1 MWNAAESAEI
11 YAPIAAYEG
20 AHRFD
25 PKLTWTAEE
34 EQALVKKLNWRIA
47 LPACIMFFALQLDRG
62 NITQA
67 LSDNMLPDLGL
78 TTNDYNNGMTIFYC
92 SFLFAELPSQLISK
106 KLGPDVW
113 IPIQMVS
120 WSLVAASQAALTGK
134 TSFYVTRSLLGLI
147 EGGFIPDTVLYLSY
161 FFKNNEL
168 PRRLSWFWTSYQ
180 STQVVG
186 AFLAF
191 GILHLRKLGGL
202 EGWRYL
208 FAIEGALTALI
219 GIWTWLY
226 LPASPTQTKR
236 GVWKGQLRPKDGF
249 FTEREEY
256 LLVTRIL
263 KDDPG
268 KSSMHNRQGLSWE
281 LFREAIKDYDLWP
294 IYILGLTWSI
304 PFSPPQAYITLTT
317 RALGFTTFETNLLT
331 IPAYTLFVV
340 QLLFWTWFS
349 DRVNQRLLIGVIQQV
364 WALPLLIAL
373 LVLPA
378 TFHNSNW
385 SRWLLSTLLVG
396 QPYVHAVIV
405 AMVSRNSA
413 TVRTRT
419 VASSLYNMSVQAS
432 SIFASQIYRA
442 DDKPLY
448 RRGNAV
454 LLAITVY
461 NLIAFLAAKLYYIR
475 KNAARDAR
483 WDRMTREQR
492 VEYLKTTTDK
502 GNRRLDF
509 RFAS

>member
-1 MWNAAESAEI
+1 
-11 YAPIAAYEG
+11 
-20 AHRFD
+20 
-25 PKLTWTAEE
+25 
-34 EQALVKKLNWRIA
+34 
-47 LPACIMFFALQLDRG
+47 MFFALQLDRG

-67 LSDNMLPDLGL
+67 LADNMLGDLGL

-113 IPIQMVS
+113 IPIQIVL
-120 WSLVAASQAALTGK
+120 WSLVAASQAALRGK
-134 TSFYVTRSLLGLI
+134 TSFYITRSLIGLI
-147 EGGFIPDTVLYLSY
+147 EGGFIADSILQLSY
-161 FFKNNEL
+161 FFKNSEL

-180 STQVVG
+180 STQVIG
-186 AFLAF
+186 AFLAV
-191 GILHLRKLGGL
+191 GILKLRNVGGL

-208 FAIEGALTALI
+208 FAIEGSITGLI
-219 GIWTWLY
+219 GIWAWMY

-236 GVWKGQLRPKDGF
+236 GKWKGQLRPKEGF
-249 FTEREEY
+249 FNEREEFI
-256 LLVTRIL
+256 LVTRIL

-268 KSSMHNRQGLSWE
+268 KSSMHNRQGLTLGQIWSS
-281 LFREAIKDYDLWP
+281 LGDYDLWP
-294 IYILGLTWSI
+294 IYILGLSWGI

-317 RALGFTTFETNLLT
+317 RSLGFTTFETNLLT
-331 IPAYTLFVV
+331 IPAYTLFVL

-349 DRVNQRLLIGVIQQV
+349 EKINQRLIIGVIQQI
-364 WALPLLIAL
+364 WALPLLISL

-378 TFHNSNW
+378 KFPNSNW

-396 QPYVHAVIV
+396 QPYCHAVIV
-405 AMVSRNSA
+405 ALVSRNSG

-419 VASSLYNMSVQAS
+419 VSSSVYNMAVQAS

-454 LLAITVY
+454 LLGIAIY
-461 NLIAFLAAKLYYIR
+461 NLLAFLLVKLYYIR
-475 KNAARDAR
+475 KNAVRDAK
-483 WDRMTREQR
+483 WDSMTRDQR
-492 VEYLKTTTDK
+492 VEYLRTTTDK